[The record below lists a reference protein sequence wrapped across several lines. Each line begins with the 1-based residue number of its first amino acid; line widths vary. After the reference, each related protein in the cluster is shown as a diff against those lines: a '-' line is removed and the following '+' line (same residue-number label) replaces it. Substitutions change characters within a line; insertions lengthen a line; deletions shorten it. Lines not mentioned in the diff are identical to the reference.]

1 MKKNEEKR
9 KGTPEMEDAR
19 EFVEMYK
26 KLTPDD
32 RKQVRGIMI
41 GIQIGKQ
48 QEREAVNA

>member
-1 MKKNEEKR
+1 MKDQKKDVRKN
-9 KGTPEMEDAR
+9 PEMEDAR